1 MFRISINLSSYSYK
15 STINKS
21 YESFLSQAFA
31 DYESIVIDDCSNDDS
46 FSYVKNL
53 TKDDYRITVLRTNK
67 NVEIAVARNV
77 GLRHAKGR
85 YITFL
90 DFDDL
95 LDPDYLEKQLEFIKE
110 HGPLISSGYRR
121 KVKHTC
127 TDFLVPKI
135 VDYKTALRG
144 NPLSCLTT
152 MYDRSVIGEVYFPE
166 DIDRPEDY
174 VFWLNILRRG
184 IIARGNPSVLATHNI
199 IEGSEFSNK
208 FKLIGCMYKAY
219 HKTQGINWFKSWMYV
234 IR

>member
-67 NVEIAVARNV
+67 NGGTAVARNA
-77 GLRHAKGR
+77 GLRQAKGR

-90 DFDDL
+90 DSNDL
-95 LDPDYLEKQLEFIKE
+95 LDSNYLEKQLEFIKE

-121 KVKHTC
+121 KAKHTC
-127 TDFLVPKI
+127 IDFLVPET
-135 VDYKTALRG
+135 VDYKTVLRG
-144 NPLSCLTT
+144 NPLF
-152 MYDRSVIGEVYFPE
+152 V
-166 DIDRPEDY
+166 
-174 VFWLNILRRG
+174 
-184 IIARGNPSVLATHNI
+184 
-199 IEGSEFSNK
+199 
-208 FKLIGCMYKAY
+208 
-219 HKTQGINWFKSWMYV
+219 
-234 IR
+234 